1 MYPND
6 TQIFKQTSCWQKEL
20 EKEPMFKTP
29 TCKSKIKVMWTNLA
43 NSVSVLTAAFLKA
56 AHAQL
61 VRKMN
66 VVILRK
72 LA

>member
-20 EKEPMFKTP
+20 EKQFL
-29 TCKSKIKVMWTNLA
+29 WTNLA
-43 NSVSVLTAAFLKA
+43 NSVSLLTAAFLEA